1 MFDIPVYST
10 LRGWACLRRRYRRD
24 SRRVP
29 DTAPSMPLLELQ
41 NISGTSGWRTL
52 WSVRKEVSFVHK
64 HTHTNTLTN
73 TESLM
78 QYTQMV
84 VEGDKTLKL
93 TYKGKLI
100 FVKNSHRILFVFHQ
114 DMWTQRIQMKAS
126 RGSGGKDNW
135 IKCLNLKKRKKDET
149 RGSNS
154 GNHLNNLHVY
164 QYVISGTRNILAKL
178 AEN

>member
-1 MFDIPVYST
+1 MILKERILYQEMFDIPVYST

-93 TYKGKLI
+93 TYKRKLI
-100 FVKNSHRILFVFHQ
+100 FVTNLHRILHLYF
-114 DMWTQRIQMKAS
+114 TRICEHKGS
-126 RGSGGKDNW
+126 R
-135 IKCLNLKKRKKDET
+135 
-149 RGSNS
+149 
-154 GNHLNNLHVY
+154 
-164 QYVISGTRNILAKL
+164 
-178 AEN
+178 